1 MSVGMAHPDPPFH
14 RVSQGCMQGA
24 AWHWGLRW
32 GLSWGRSHCSLHLR
46 GHWWDSVPGRP
57 LEWGPGFLAGWWM
70 ETLLGSLLQ
79 GSLPRR
85 TRLHQSPWERE
96 RERVG
101 FEMKVTVFCNSAP
114 RCCHLPWFRS
124 KLLEGREIQETVN
137 TKGWTASCRPP
148 WRLPT
153 RTLTS
158 YWGKESKHVCSKI
171 SLFKNQKHIKRN
183 YVV

>member
-96 RERVG
+96 KGLALRWKSQS
-101 FEMKVTVFCNSAP
+101 FVTRPLDVAICRGLEASYSRGGKYRRPWTP
-114 RCCHLPWFRS
+114 RGGQHLAGHLGGCPPE
-124 KLLEGREIQETVN
+124 LLHHTEG
-137 TKGWTASCRPP
+137 
-148 WRLPT
+148 
-153 RTLTS
+153 
-158 YWGKESKHVCSKI
+158 
-171 SLFKNQKHIKRN
+171 KNQNTFVVRFPFLKIRN
-183 YVV
+183 I